1 MVVSSNVRYLATRWA
16 RRLACYFIGVTSATG
31 TFVMLLGAFLVVSG
45 VLEW

>member
-1 MVVSSNVRYLATRWA
+1 MLVDYNVRSSAIMWM
-16 RRLACYFIGVTSATG
+16 RRIACYFIGVTGATG